1 MSTPIDTPSARKDLA
16 PRDAPYFQRLEQ
28 GAYIGYR
35 KLDKNSGTW
44 VARWRNEE
52 GKQIHHALGI
62 FDSFDLASKAARD
75 WLKGAKGGVTEVIT
89 VEEACKRYVRDRRI
103 EKGDKNAD
111 DAEGRFMR
119 TVYGK
124 PIGRIKLSA
133 LKTSHIVD
141 WRNARAE
148 IPEGEDD
155 EDPDAQRRAKD
166 TANRYLTTLK
176 AALNCAYRDNRVSDT
191 AQWDRVKSFEGV
203 GMRRERF
210 LTLPE
215 RKKLLLAA
223 SPHLDRFIRA
233 LLLTA
238 ARPGEIANCRVGDFD
253 KTGLL
258 TLDGKIGRRT
268 VPIAPK
274 ATKLFI
280 ECSAGRDSDAPLLTR
295 KDGKAWTRFEWRDEI
310 KEARTIAALG
320 DDVVAYTLRHV
331 AITEMIVGKIDPLS
345 VARLAGTSI
354 AMIHRYYGH
363 LMEEQVAAQLAKVKV
378 I

>member
-1 MSTPIDTPSARKDLA
+1 MSVQIDTPTARKLLT
-16 PRDAPYFQRLEQ
+16 PRDDPYFQRLEQ

-35 KLDKNSGTW
+35 KLDKNCGTW

-52 GKQIHHALGI
+52 GKNVSKTLGT
-62 FDSFDLASKAARD
+62 FDTFDLACKAVRD
-75 WLKGAKGGVTEVIT
+75 WIKNAKGGVTEVIT
-89 VEEACKRYVRDRRI
+89 VEEACKRYVINRRI

-111 DAEGRFMR
+111 DAEGRFNR

-148 IPEGEDD
+148 IAEDEDD

-176 AALNCAYRDNRVSDT
+176 AALNLAYRDSRVSDT

-203 GMRRERF
+203 SMRRERF

-215 RKKLLLAA
+215 RKKLLLAS
-223 SPHLDRFIRA
+223 SPHLDRFVRA

-238 ARPGEIANCRVGDFD
+238 ARPGEIANCKVGDFD
-253 KTGLL
+253 KSGLL

-268 VPIAPK
+268 VPIAPQ

-280 ECSAGRDSDAPLLTR
+280 ECSADRDSDAPLLTR
-295 KDGKAWTRFEWRDEI
+295 KDGKAWTRFDWRDEI
-310 KEARTIAALG
+310 KDARTTAGLG

-345 VARLAGTSI
+345 VAKLAGTSI

-363 LMEEQVAAQLAKVKV
+363 LMKEQVAAQLAKVKV